1 MLPQAP
7 SVLLGGRGILS
18 KMEASM
24 LNRRLLRAVLR
35 TLLPLRAAVWAERG
49 VCLLCGALLL
59 ACAGYL
65 TLCWHAGPW
74 PLLVCLLLG
83 LRCCRNEEI

>member
-1 MLPQAP
+1 M
-7 SVLLGGRGILS
+7 
-18 KMEASM
+18 
-24 LNRRLLRAVLR
+24 LR
-35 TLLPLRAAVWAERG
+35 TLLPLRAAIWAERG
-49 VCLLCGALLL
+49 ICVLCGALLL

-83 LRCCRNEEI
+83 LRCRRTEEI